1 MGLLVKGKWKDEWY
15 DTTQTG
21 GKFVRSKSQFEN
33 QILNQSHA
41 EFAPESDRYHLYVS
55 HACPWA
61 HRTLIFR
68 KIKQLESHI
77 SLSVVHPLML
87 EHGWTFEEGQGVIQ
101 DTVLHSKYL
110 HQVYT
115 AAKKDYSGRVT
126 VPVLWDKKKNTI
138 VNNESSQ
145 IIRMF
150 NSAFNDLTGN
160 SDDYYPQA
168 LREQID
174 TINEEVYHHI
184 NNGVYKTGFAT
195 TKEVYEEA
203 FDALF
208 QSLDAIEKTLTLTNY
223 LVGNTITEADW
234 RLFPTLIR
242 FDAVY
247 FSHFKCNKKR
257 ICDYPRIYK
266 YLQNLYNFEGIKET
280 VFMDHIKTHYYASH
294 TMINPTGIVPKGPD
308 LFF

>member
-1 MGLLVKGKWKDEWY
+1 MGLLVNGEWKNQWY
-15 DTTQTG
+15 DTSKTG
-21 GKFVRSKSQFEN
+21 GKFIRTKSQFEN
-33 QILNQSHA
+33 QIIDEQNA
-41 EFAPESDRYHLYVS
+41 EFKPESNRYHLYIS
-55 HACPWA
+55 YACPWA

-68 KIKQLESHI
+68 KIKKLEDHI
-77 SLSVVHPLML
+77 SISVVHPLML
-87 EHGWTFEEGQGVIQ
+87 QLGWTFQEGEGVIQ
-101 DTVLHSKYL
+101 DNILGSKYL

-115 AAKKDYSGRVT
+115 AAQKDYTGRVT

-150 NSAFNDLTGN
+150 NSSFNHLTGN
-160 SDDYYPQA
+160 EDDYYPEA

-174 TINEEVYHHI
+174 KINEEVYHHI

-195 TKEVYEEA
+195 TKEAYEEA

-208 QSLDAIEKTLTLTNY
+208 QTLDTIEKMLTLTNF
-223 LVGNTITEADW
+223 LVGNTVTEADW

-266 YLQNLYNFEGIKET
+266 YLQNLYNFKGIKET
-280 VFMDHIKTHYYASH
+280 IFMYHIKTHYYASH

>member
-1 MGLLVKGKWKDEWY
+1 MGLLVNGEWKDQWY
-15 DTTQTG
+15 DTSKTG

-33 QILNQSHA
+33 QIINDENA
-41 EFAPESDRYHLYVS
+41 EFKPESNRYHLYIS

-68 KIKQLESHI
+68 KLKKLEEHI
-77 SLSVVHPLML
+77 SISVVHPLML
-87 EHGWTFEEGQGVIQ
+87 EKGWTFQEGEGVIP
-101 DTVLHSKYL
+101 DSILGSKYM

-115 AAKKDYSGRVT
+115 TAQKDYTGRVT
-126 VPVLWDKKKNTI
+126 VPVLWDKKKKTI

-145 IIRMF
+145 IIRIF
-150 NSAFNDLTGN
+150 NSAFNNLTGN
-160 SDDYYPQA
+160 DDDYYPENI
-168 LREQID
+168 RDQID
-174 TINEEVYHHI
+174 KINDDIYHNI

-195 TKEVYEEA
+195 TKEAYEET

-208 QSLDAIEKTLTLTNY
+208 KSLDNIERILTLTHF
-223 LVGNTITEADW
+223 LVGNNITEADW
-234 RLFPTLIR
+234 RLFTTLIR

-247 FSHFKCNKKR
+247 FGHFKCNKKR
-257 ICDYPRIYK
+257 ISDYPKIYK
-266 YLQNLYNFEGIKET
+266 YLQNLFNIKGIKET
-280 VFMDHIKTHYYASH
+280 IFMDHIKTHYYASH

>member
-1 MGLLVKGKWKDEWY
+1 MGLLVNGEWKDQWY
-15 DTTQTG
+15 DTSKTG

-33 QILNQSHA
+33 QIINDENA
-41 EFAPESDRYHLYVS
+41 EFKPESNRYHLYIS

-61 HRTLIFR
+61 HRALIFR
-68 KIKQLESHI
+68 KLKKLEDHI
-77 SLSVVHPLML
+77 SISVVHPLML
-87 EHGWTFEEGQGVIQ
+87 ENGWTFKEGKNVIQ
-101 DTVLHSKYL
+101 DNVLGSKYL

-115 AAKKDYSGRVT
+115 SAQKDYTGRVT
-126 VPVLWDKKKNTI
+126 VPVLWDKKKKTI

-145 IIRMF
+145 IIRIF

-160 SDDYYPQA
+160 GDDYYPEK
-168 LREQID
+168 LRDQID
-174 TINEEVYHHI
+174 KINDDIYHNI

-195 TKEVYEEA
+195 TKEAYEET
-203 FDALF
+203 FDSLF
-208 QSLDAIEKTLTLTNY
+208 KSLDNIERILTLTNF
-223 LVGNTITEADW
+223 LVGNNITEADW
-234 RLFPTLIR
+234 RLFTTLIR

-247 FSHFKCNKKR
+247 FGHFKCNKKR
-257 ICDYPRIYK
+257 ISDYPKIYK
-266 YLQNLYNFEGIKET
+266 YLQSLFKFRGIKET

>member
-1 MGLLVKGKWKDEWY
+1 MGLLVNGKWKDQWY
-15 DTTQTG
+15 DTSKTG

-33 QILNQSHA
+33 QIINDENA
-41 EFAPESDRYHLYVS
+41 EFKPESNRYHLYIS

-68 KIKQLESHI
+68 KLKNLEEHI
-77 SLSVVHPLML
+77 SISVVHPLML
-87 EHGWTFEEGQGVIQ
+87 DKGWTFQKGEDVIP
-101 DTVLHSKYL
+101 DSILGSNYM
-110 HQVYT
+110 HQIYT
-115 AAKKDYSGRVT
+115 AAQKNYTGRVT

-145 IIRMF
+145 IIRIF
-150 NSAFNDLTGN
+150 NSAFNNLTGN
-160 SDDYYPQA
+160 EDDYYPEKI
-168 LREQID
+168 RDQID
-174 TINEEVYHHI
+174 EINNDVYHNI

-195 TKEVYEEA
+195 TKEAYEET

-208 QSLDAIEKTLTLTNY
+208 KSLDNIEKILTITNF
-223 LVGNTITEADW
+223 LIGNIITEADW
-234 RLFPTLIR
+234 RLFTTLIR

-247 FSHFKCNKKR
+247 FGHFKCNKRR
-257 ICDYPRIYK
+257 ISDYPKIYK
-266 YLQNLYNFEGIKET
+266 YLQKLFNIRGIKET
-280 VFMDHIKTHYYASH
+280 IFMDHIKKHYYASH

>member
-1 MGLLVKGKWKDEWY
+1 MGLLVNGEWKDQWY
-15 DTTQTG
+15 DTSKTG

-33 QILNQSHA
+33 QIINEENA
-41 EFAPESDRYHLYVS
+41 EFKPESNRYHLYIS

-61 HRTLIFR
+61 HRALIFR
-68 KIKQLESHI
+68 KLKKLEEHI

-87 EHGWTFEEGQGVIQ
+87 ENGWTFQEGEDVIQ
-101 DTVLHSKYL
+101 DNILGSQYM

-115 AAKKDYSGRVT
+115 TAQKDYTGRVT
-126 VPVLWDKKKNTI
+126 VPVLWDKKKKTI

-145 IIRMF
+145 IIRIF
-150 NSAFNDLTGN
+150 NSAFNNLTGN
-160 SDDYYPQA
+160 EDDYYPKDIQD
-168 LREQID
+168 Q
-174 TINEEVYHHI
+174 INEINNDVYHNI

-195 TKEVYEEA
+195 TKEAYEET

-208 QSLDAIEKTLTLTNY
+208 KSLDNIERILKLTNF
-223 LVGNTITEADW
+223 LVGNNITEADW
-234 RLFPTLIR
+234 RLFTTLIR

-247 FSHFKCNKKR
+247 FGHFKCNKKR
-257 ICDYPRIYK
+257 ISDYPKIYK
-266 YLQNLYNFEGIKET
+266 YLQNLFNIKGIKET
-280 VFMDHIKTHYYASH
+280 IFMDHIKIHYYASH

>member
-1 MGLLVKGKWKDEWY
+1 MFFDMPRRNVPGYLV
-15 DTTQTG
+15 
-21 GKFVRSKSQFEN
+21 VN
-33 QILNQSHA
+33 
-41 EFAPESDRYHLYVS
+41 
-55 HACPWA
+55 
-61 HRTLIFR
+61 
-68 KIKQLESHI
+68 
-77 SLSVVHPLML
+77 
-87 EHGWTFEEGQGVIQ
+87 
-101 DTVLHSKYL
+101 
-110 HQVYT
+110 
-115 AAKKDYSGRVT
+115 SGRSPPPKVST
-126 VPVLWDKKKNTI
+126 KKI
-138 VNNESSQ
+138 ISFVNNESSQ

-234 RLFPTLIR
+234 RLFSTLIR

-266 YLQNLYNFEGIKET
+266 YLQNLYNFKGIRET
-280 VFMDHIKTHYYASH
+280 IFIDHIKTHYYASH

-308 LFF
+308 LFFNFSM

>member
-1 MGLLVKGKWKDEWY
+1 
-15 DTTQTG
+15 
-21 GKFVRSKSQFEN
+21 
-33 QILNQSHA
+33 
-41 EFAPESDRYHLYVS
+41 
-55 HACPWA
+55 
-61 HRTLIFR
+61 
-68 KIKQLESHI
+68 
-77 SLSVVHPLML
+77 
-87 EHGWTFEEGQGVIQ
+87 
-101 DTVLHSKYL
+101 
-110 HQVYT
+110 
-115 AAKKDYSGRVT
+115 
-126 VPVLWDKKKNTI
+126 
-138 VNNESSQ
+138 
-145 IIRMF
+145 MF

>member
-33 QILNQSHA
+33 QILNKPNA
-41 EFAPESDRYHLYVS
+41 VFTPESNRYHLFVS
-55 HACPWA
+55 YACPWA

-68 KIKQLESHI
+68 KIKQLEKHI
-77 SLSVVHPLML
+77 GLSVVHPLML
-87 EHGWTFEEGQGVIQ
+87 EHGWTFEEGHEVIQ
-101 DTVLHSKYL
+101 DNVLHSKYL

-115 AAKKDYSGRVT
+115 AAKKHYSGRVT
-126 VPVLWDKKKNTI
+126 VPVLWDKKNNII

-150 NSAFNDLTGN
+150 NTTFNDLTGN
-160 SDDYYPQA
+160 NDDYYPVA
-168 LREQID
+168 LREKIEV
-174 TINEEVYHHI
+174 INEEVYHNI

-195 TKEVYEEA
+195 TKEAYEEA

-208 QSLDAIEKTLTLTNY
+208 QSLDTIEKTLAVTNY
-223 LVGNTITEADW
+223 LVGNNITEADW

-257 ICDYPRIYK
+257 IHDYPRIYK
-266 YLQNLYNFEGIKET
+266 YLKKLYNFEGIKET

-294 TMINPTGIVPKGPD
+294 IMINPTGIVPKGPD

>member
-15 DTTQTG
+15 DTTKSG

-41 EFAPESDRYHLYVS
+41 EFAPESNRYHLYVS

-115 AAKKDYSGRVT
+115 AAKKDCSGRVT

-150 NSAFNDLTGN
+150 NSAFNHLTGN
-160 SDDYYPQA
+160 EDDYYPEA

-174 TINEEVYHHI
+174 KINEEVYHHI
-184 NNGVYKTGFAT
+184 NNGVYKTGFST
-195 TKEVYEEA
+195 TKEAYEEA

-208 QSLDAIEKTLTLTNY
+208 QTLDTIEKMLTLTNF
-223 LVGNTITEADW
+223 LVGNTVTEADW
-234 RLFPTLIR
+234 RLFTTLIR

-247 FSHFKCNKKR
+247 FNHFKCNKKR
-257 ICDYPRIYK
+257 ICDYPKIYK
-266 YLQNLYNFEGIKET
+266 YLQNLFNFKGIKET

>member
-1 MGLLVKGKWKDEWY
+1 MGLLINGEWKDQWY
-15 DTTQTG
+15 DTSKTG

-33 QILNQSHA
+33 QIIDNENA
-41 EFAPESDRYHLYVS
+41 EFKPESNRYHLYIS

-61 HRTLIFR
+61 HRALIFR
-68 KIKQLESHI
+68 KLKKLEEHI
-77 SLSVVHPLML
+77 SISVVHPLML
-87 EHGWTFEEGQGVIQ
+87 DKGWTFQEGEGVIP
-101 DTVLHSKYL
+101 DSILGSKYM

-115 AAKKDYSGRVT
+115 TAQKDYTGRVT

-145 IIRMF
+145 IIRIF
-150 NSAFNDLTGN
+150 NSAFNNLTGN
-160 SDDYYPQA
+160 DDDYYPENM
-168 LREQID
+168 RDQID
-174 TINEEVYHHI
+174 EINDDIYHNI

-195 TKEVYEEA
+195 TKEAYEET

-208 QSLDAIEKTLTLTNY
+208 KSLNNIEKILTLTNF
-223 LVGNTITEADW
+223 LVGNDITEADW
-234 RLFPTLIR
+234 RLFTTLIR

-247 FSHFKCNKKR
+247 FGHFKCNKKR
-257 ICDYPRIYK
+257 ISDYPKIYK
-266 YLQNLYNFEGIKET
+266 YLQNLFNIKGIKET
-280 VFMDHIKTHYYASH
+280 IFMDHIKTHYYASH

>member
-1 MGLLVKGKWKDEWY
+1 MGLLVNGEWKDQWY
-15 DTTQTG
+15 DTSKTG

-33 QILNQSHA
+33 QIINDENA
-41 EFAPESDRYHLYVS
+41 EFKPESNRYHLYIS

-68 KIKQLESHI
+68 KLKKLEEHI
-77 SLSVVHPLML
+77 SISVVHPLML
-87 EHGWTFEEGQGVIQ
+87 EKGWTFQEGAGVIP
-101 DTVLHSKYL
+101 DSILGSKYM

-115 AAKKDYSGRVT
+115 TAQKDYTGRVT
-126 VPVLWDKKKNTI
+126 VPVLWDKKKKTI

-145 IIRMF
+145 IIRIF
-150 NSAFNDLTGN
+150 NSAFNNLTGN
-160 SDDYYPQA
+160 DDDYYPENM
-168 LREQID
+168 RDQID
-174 TINEEVYHHI
+174 EINDDIYHNI

-195 TKEVYEEA
+195 TKEAYEET

-208 QSLDAIEKTLTLTNY
+208 KSLDNIERILTLKHF
-223 LVGNTITEADW
+223 LVGNDITEADW
-234 RLFPTLIR
+234 RLFTTLIR

-247 FSHFKCNKKR
+247 FGHFKCNKKR
-257 ICDYPRIYK
+257 ISDYPKIYK
-266 YLQNLYNFEGIKET
+266 YLQNLFNIKGIKET
-280 VFMDHIKTHYYASH
+280 IFMDHIKTHYYASH

>member
-1 MGLLVKGKWKDEWY
+1 MGLLINGEWKDQWY
-15 DTTQTG
+15 DTSKTG
-21 GKFVRSKSQFEN
+21 GKFIRSKSQFEN
-33 QILNQSHA
+33 QIINDENA
-41 EFAPESDRYHLYVS
+41 EFKPESNRYHLYIS

-68 KIKQLESHI
+68 KLKKLENHI
-77 SLSVVHPLML
+77 SISVVHPLML
-87 EHGWTFEEGQGVIQ
+87 QNGWTFQGGKDVIQ
-101 DTVLHSKYL
+101 DSILDSQYL

-115 AAKKDYSGRVT
+115 TAQKDYTGRVT
-126 VPVLWDKKKNTI
+126 VPILWDKKKNTI

-160 SDDYYPQA
+160 KDDYYPEN

-174 TINEEVYHHI
+174 EINEEVYHHI

-195 TKEVYEEA
+195 TKEAYEET
-203 FDALF
+203 FDSLF
-208 QSLDAIEKTLTLTNY
+208 QTLDTIEKILTLTNF
-223 LVGNTITEADW
+223 LVGNRITEADW
-234 RLFPTLIR
+234 RLFTTLIR

-257 ICDYPRIYK
+257 ICDYSKIYK
-266 YLQNLYNFEGIKET
+266 YLQNLFNFKDIKET
-280 VFMDHIKTHYYASH
+280 IFMNHIKTHYYASH